1 MRTNVDLDD
10 NLIKEAFKI
19 TQVKTKK
26 ELVNQ
31 ALRELIESRHRLNLL
46 ELDGKI
52 EFSKGYDYKRIR
64 SAPSSQR

>member
-1 MRTNVDLDD
+1 M
-10 NLIKEAFKI
+10 

-52 EFSKGYDYKRIR
+52 KFSKEYDYKRMR
-64 SAPSSQR
+64 EAK

>member
-46 ELDGKI
+46 ELGGKI
-52 EFSKGYDYKRIR
+52 KFSKEYDYKRMR
-64 SAPSSQR
+64 EAK